1 MTRVLHLITT
11 LQSGGAQAMLAN
23 LCRHAGSR
31 GHIEHIVVEM
41 TANRA
46 QDLQRFEQSNL
57 RLHSLGMV
65 RGRFSIGALGRFVRL
80 LRREHPDIVQT
91 WLYHAD
97 LLGVIALPVLRVPLV
112 WNVRCSWHVGIDA
125 LVPRLCALLSRL
137 PTAVIVNSRAGEE
150 VHRRLGYRARR
161 WCLIGNGFD
170 LDTFRPDPEARRRLR
185 QDLGVDPA
193 AELIGIVGRWDANK
207 DYQTF
212 LSAAG
217 LLARTQ
223 PDAHFVLVGEGL
235 VTDNAQLRQL
245 IPRELPAGRVHFL
258 GWRGDV
264 AGVTAAF
271 DLAACT
277 SVGEG
282 FPNAVG
288 EAMAAG
294 VPCVT
299 TDVGDAAE
307 LVADPG
313 LVVPP
318 RSPEALAAA
327 WSRLL
332 ALGPDALHAL
342 GTRARERI
350 SRYYAIDAIVGQYET
365 LYEELAADARRA
377 H

>member
-23 LCRHAGSR
+23 LCRHAR
-31 GHIEHIVVEM
+31 TRRRIEHVVVEM
-41 TANRA
+41 TASRA
-46 QDLQRFEQSNL
+46 QDLRRFEQSSVQ
-57 RLHSLGMV
+57 LHSLGMV

-80 LRREHPDIVQT
+80 LRRERPDIVQT

-97 LLGVIALPVLRVPLV
+97 LLGVVALPVLRVPLV

-125 LVPRLCALLSRL
+125 PVPRLCARLSRL
-137 PTAVIVNSRAGEE
+137 PTAVIVNSRAGQD
-150 VHRRLGYRARR
+150 VHRRLGYRPRR
-161 WCLIGNGFD
+161 WRLIGNGFD
-170 LDTFRPDPEARRRLR
+170 LDAFKPDAQARLR
-185 QDLGVDPA
+185 VRQELGVDA
-193 AELIGIVGRWDANK
+193 GAQLIGIVGRWDANK

-217 LLARTQ
+217 LLARTRR
-223 PDAHFVLVGEGL
+223 DAHFVLVGEGL
-235 VTDNAQLRQL
+235 VAENAQLRLL
-245 IPRELPAGRVHFL
+245 IPRELPTERVHLL

-264 AGVTAAF
+264 SCVTAAF

-288 EAMAAG
+288 ETMAAG

-307 LVADPG
+307 LVADPM

-327 WSRLL
+327 WTRLL
-332 ALGPDALHAL
+332 SLGPEALHAL

-350 SRYYAIDAIVGQYET
+350 TRHYPIDAIVDQYEA